1 MMYQAKIDKEIVK
14 DLPIAQTDCQIELID
29 SPDEVDKAV
38 KYLLRS
44 KVVGFDTESKPSFT
58 KGKSNKIALMQ
69 ISTQKRCF
77 LFRLQMI
84 GKNQR
89 LKEFLENENIKKI
102 GVAIH
107 GDLRNLRVW
116 SKFEP
121 KNFVDLQNIV
131 GDYGIEELGLQKIYA
146 IVFGKKI
153 SKSQQLSNWEAKIL
167 NRAQQIYAATDAWAC
182 RQIYLKLTKN
192 KTVIN
197 DKD

>member
-1 MMYQAKIDKEIVK
+1 MYQAKIDKEIVK
-14 DLPIAQTDCQIELID
+14 DMPIAQTDCQIELID

-146 IVFGKKI
+146 IIFGKKI

-167 NRAQQIYAATDAWAC
+167 NRSQQVYAATDAWAC

-192 KTVIN
+192 KKAIN

>member
-1 MMYQAKIDKEIVK
+1 MYQAKIDKEIVK
-14 DLPIAQTDCQIELID
+14 DLPIAQTDSQIDLID
-29 SPDEVDKAV
+29 TPDELDKAV

-146 IVFGKKI
+146 IVFGRKI

-192 KTVIN
+192 KTARN

>member
-1 MMYQAKIDKEIVK
+1 MYQAKIDKEIVK

-146 IVFGKKI
+146 IVFGRKI

-167 NRAQQIYAATDAWAC
+167 NRAQQVYAATDAWAC

>member
-1 MMYQAKIDKEIVK
+1 MYQAKIDKEIVK

-121 KNFVDLQNIV
+121 KNFIDLQNIV

-146 IVFGKKI
+146 IVFGRKI

-192 KTVIN
+192 KTARN

>member
-1 MMYQAKIDKEIVK
+1 MYQAKIDKEIVK

-146 IVFGKKI
+146 IIFGKKI

-167 NRAQQIYAATDAWAC
+167 NRAQQVYAATDAWAC

-192 KTVIN
+192 KKAIN

>member
-1 MMYQAKIDKEIVK
+1 MYQAKIDKEIVK

-146 IVFGKKI
+146 IVFGRKI

-167 NRAQQIYAATDAWAC
+167 NRAQQVYAATDAWAC

-192 KTVIN
+192 KTARN

>member
-1 MMYQAKIDKEIVK
+1 MYQAKIDKEIVK

-44 KVVGFDTESKPSFT
+44 KVVGFDTKSKPSFT

-107 GDLRNLRVW
+107 GDLRNLKVW
-116 SKFEP
+116 LKFEP

-146 IVFGKKI
+146 
-153 SKSQQLSNWEAKIL
+153 S
-167 NRAQQIYAATDAWAC
+167 
-182 RQIYLKLTKN
+182 
-192 KTVIN
+192 
-197 DKD
+197 

>member
-1 MMYQAKIDKEIVK
+1 MYQAKIDKEIVK

-192 KTVIN
+192 KKAIN

>member
-1 MMYQAKIDKEIVK
+1 MYQAKIDKEIVK

-146 IVFGKKI
+146 IVFGRKI

-182 RQIYLKLTKN
+182 RQIYLKLTK
-192 KTVIN
+192 K
-197 DKD
+197 KQ

>member
-1 MMYQAKIDKEIVK
+1 MYQAKIDKEIVK

-89 LKEFLENENIKKI
+89 LKEFLENEKIKKI

-192 KTVIN
+192 KRAIN

>member
-1 MMYQAKIDKEIVK
+1 MYQAKIDKEIVK

-167 NRAQQIYAATDAWAC
+167 NCAQQVYAATDAWAC

>member
-84 GKNQR
+84 GKNHPQ
-89 LKEFLENENIKKI
+89 KEFLENKKIKKI

-167 NRAQQIYAATDAWAC
+167 NRAQQVYAATDAWAC

>member
-167 NRAQQIYAATDAWAC
+167 NRAQQVYAATDAWAC

-192 KTVIN
+192 KKAIN